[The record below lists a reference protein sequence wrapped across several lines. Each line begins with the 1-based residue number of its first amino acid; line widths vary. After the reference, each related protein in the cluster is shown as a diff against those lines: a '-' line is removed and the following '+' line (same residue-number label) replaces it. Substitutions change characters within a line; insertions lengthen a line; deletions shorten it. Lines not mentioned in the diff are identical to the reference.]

1 MTVTVYEGFYLSV
14 TVAHCHSAIVGRGGG
29 ILSWLWLVDC
39 WLRVVDLR
47 LVGSRGDVVDRSRM
61 VGCGGSHM
69 VDRAVVRGV
78 VWSSRVTVAVTFLPR
93 IETDLWDGDSIA
105 RHQRVTENIKLR
117 QLGTERRLHLA
128 DDG

>member
-14 TVAHCHSAIVGRGGG
+14 TVGHRHPAIVGRGGRV
-29 ILSWLWLVDC
+29 LSWLWLVDG

-47 LVGSRGDVVDRSRM
+47 LVGSRGHVVHRSRM
-61 VGCGGSHM
+61 VGGGGSHM

-78 VWSSRVTVAVTFLPR
+78 VLSTGVTVAVTFLPR

-105 RHQRVTENIKLR
+105 GHQRVTENI
-117 QLGTERRLHLA
+117 
-128 DDG
+128 

>member
-14 TVAHCHSAIVGRGGG
+14 SVAHCHSAIVGRGGG

-39 WLRVVDLR
+39 WLRMVELR
-47 LVGSRGDVVDRSRM
+47 LVGSRAHV
-61 VGCGGSHM
+61 
-69 VDRAVVRGV
+69 VDRAVVWGV
-78 VWSSRVTVAVTFLPR
+78 VRVSVAVTFLPR

-117 QLGTERRLHLA
+117 AERQLHHLA

>member
-14 TVAHCHSAIVGRGGG
+14 SVAHCHSAIVGGGG
-29 ILSWLWLVDC
+29 GVLSWLWLVDS

-47 LVGSRGDVVDRSRM
+47 LVGSRGHVVHRSRV
-61 VGCGGSHM
+61 VGGGGSHM

-78 VWSSRVTVAVTFLPR
+78 VLSTGVTVAVTFLPR

-105 RHQRVTENIKLR
+105 RHQRVTENIELR
-117 QLGTERRLHLA
+117 TERRLHLA